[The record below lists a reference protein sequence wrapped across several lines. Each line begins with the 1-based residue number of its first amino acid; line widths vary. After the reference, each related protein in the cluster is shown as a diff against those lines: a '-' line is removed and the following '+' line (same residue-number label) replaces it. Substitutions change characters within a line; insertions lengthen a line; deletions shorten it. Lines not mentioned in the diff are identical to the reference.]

1 MRLAWYNITHDRMR
15 FAVTVLGITCAVF
28 LMIFQGSI
36 LLGFLR
42 AASKIIDSTGAD
54 LWISGRGV
62 QCFEFAVPIE
72 RRFADLARGVPG
84 VSGTSRIVTS
94 LVQFRKIDGSQQ
106 QVALIGADVS
116 SGARLPIP
124 QLSGTRLGIMPD
136 ALVVDSS
143 NTQILDIPGRL
154 PLEVEIN
161 DQRARVV
168 GRTSGF
174 SSFLGS
180 PYVFTSYTDASR
192 YLGLRPD
199 ETMFILVQVQPGFA
213 IERVKNELQTRLPDV
228 EVSTRKEFSHRAE
241 FYWTSQTGA
250 GGAILAAAVLGFF
263 VGLTVVSQAI
273 YSTTM
278 EHIEEFATLKAL
290 GATSGYIVRVI
301 ISQAMLSG
309 LAGYL
314 LGVLITNPMIRAA
327 RPHIPWISTPW
338 WLPAGVFL
346 PALAMCVLASILSVK
361 AAITVEPA
369 KVFRA

>member
-213 IERVKNELQTRLPDV
+213 IERVKNELQARLPDV
-228 EVSTRKEFSHRAE
+228 EVSTREEFSHRAE

-309 LAGYL
+309 LAGYV

-338 WLPAGVFL
+338 WLPVGVFL